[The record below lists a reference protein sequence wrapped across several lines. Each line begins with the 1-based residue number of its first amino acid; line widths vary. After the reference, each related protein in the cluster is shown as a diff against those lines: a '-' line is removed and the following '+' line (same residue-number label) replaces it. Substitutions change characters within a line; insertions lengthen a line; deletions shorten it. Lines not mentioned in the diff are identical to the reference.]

1 MVRVFVTSSLK
12 KRIIRKFS
20 KSEAD
25 EIFCLFFELE
35 KNPLKGKALAHI
47 AEWMIKELKYDTYR
61 FYFLQ
66 RSDNFIKFLSDE
78 DLKNEIIKFV
88 EMSKKNNQQEV
99 IEKIKLY
106 LKKKGFDY
114 FI

>member
-1 MVRVFVTSSLK
+1 MLRVFVTSSLK
-12 KRIIRKFS
+12 KQIIRKFS

-25 EIFCLFFELE
+25 AIFSLFFELE
-35 KNPLKGKALAHI
+35 KNPSKGKVLAHI
-47 AEWMIKELKYDTYR
+47 AEWMIKELKYETSR

-66 RSDNFIKFLSDE
+66 RSDNFIKFLTDE

-99 IEKIKLY
+99 IDKIKLY
-106 LKKKGFDY
+106 LKKKGFDH
-114 FI
+114 FT